1 VYLCT
6 LTSYTLY
13 SAELQLVAL
22 CLDLFMAG
30 SETTSNT
37 LGFAMLY
44 MLLYPDVQR
53 RAQDEL
59 DNVVGRSRQPCLQ
72 DRPR

>member
-1 VYLCT
+1 
-6 LTSYTLY
+6 
-13 SAELQLVAL
+13 
-22 CLDLFMAG
+22 
-30 SETTSNT
+30 
-37 LGFAMLY
+37 MLY

-59 DNVVGRSRQPCLQ
+59 DNVVGRSRQPSLQ

>member
-1 VYLCT
+1 
-6 LTSYTLY
+6 
-13 SAELQLVAL
+13 
-22 CLDLFMAG
+22 MAG

-44 MLLYPDVQR
+44 MLLNPDVQR